1 MKVPCYASSP
11 GSRWTIRFLTTPPF
25 YFGSLIKMLLGF
37 EVAGLQYPKYPK
49 IIRMAAA
56 GQRSAVDFS
65 CVMNLQS
72 CVCSTGRGLWSNYQ
86 SNEFCRVMDTLVFR
100 VSPALTRGFF
110 GIVNS

>member
-1 MKVPCYASSP
+1 
-11 GSRWTIRFLTTPPF
+11 
-25 YFGSLIKMLLGF
+25 MLLGF
-37 EVAGLQYPKYPK
+37 EVAGLQYPKYHK

-86 SNEFCRVMDTLVFR
+86 PNEFHRVMDTLVFR

-110 GIVNS
+110 LVLLTHGLVAC